1 MLGVF
6 EVNGA
11 FKVFG
16 GAAVHYLTH
25 IRESFAIRSLSLWDD
40 VLCLLPFGLTDLLIE
55 LSGCALVLNSCLPR
69 TQEAGNIPTEARRSV
84 SAGLRMMG

>member
-16 GAAVHYLTH
+16 GSAVHYLTH
-25 IRESFAIRSLSLWDD
+25 IRESFAIRSLSL
-40 VLCLLPFGLTDLLIE
+40 
-55 LSGCALVLNSCLPR
+55 
-69 TQEAGNIPTEARRSV
+69 
-84 SAGLRMMG
+84 